1 MWWLIAG
8 YGVDQYWRC
17 IGSLL
22 KMRWLIAGY
31 VVAHCWIWVAYGWR
45 FIAGDVVANYYLIET

>member
-1 MWWLIAG
+1 MLEMWWLIG
-8 YGVDQYWRC
+8 
-17 IGSLL
+17 
-22 KMRWLIAGY
+22 GY